1 MDENEVISQG
11 SLIGLTSQEEFKLKH
26 SLANENKNARPL
38 GTPKEIANI
47 LKKAKENGNSNK
59 DIANFLDAKYESSL
73 TKINRHLRILEDL
86 EPSLLEKVVYLNKKK
101 DIKLLK
107 DLQENIGYQQAY
119 ELSRFQQTDQIKI
132 FEFLTKNKLSWT
144 NTKSIKQLMKRSGLS
159 IDDAITEILR
169 RKGISEFD
177 EIKFSYSLKNLSPK
191 LFKLSQK
198 NRNEILEKI
207 SKEIIKQE
215 FNEIHLG
222 STTLYLKLKS
232 KDISYSSAQKKE
244 IILKIKEKIGE
255 Y

>member
-1 MDENEVISQG
+1 MDENEVIADV
-11 SLIGLTSQEEFKLKH
+11 SLRGLTSQEEFKLKH

-38 GTPKEIANI
+38 GTPKEIAYI
-47 LKKAKENGNSNK
+47 LKKAKDSGNSNK

-107 DLQENIGYQQAY
+107 DNQENIGYQQAY
-119 ELSRFQQTDQIKI
+119 ELSRFEQTDQIKI

-144 NTKSIKQLMKRSGLS
+144 NTKSIKQLMKRADLS
-159 IDDAITEILR
+159 IDDAIEEILR
-169 RKGISEFD
+169 RKGISEFE
-177 EIKFSYSLKNLSPK
+177 EIKLSYSLKDLSPK

-198 NRNEILEKI
+198 SRNEILEKI
-207 SKEIIKQE
+207 AKEIIKHD
-215 FNEIHLG
+215 FDEIHLG

-232 KDISYSSAQKKE
+232 KSVSFSSAQKKE
-244 IILKIKEKIGE
+244 ITMKIKQKIGD